1 MNSKLF
7 IQMTL
12 EEIIEAYP
20 EREFLSA
27 DGLEAAVIGLKGDRL
42 VYSTKK
48 IIEILQTRDGMS
60 EDDAW
65 EFFSFNIEGAYVGTK
80 TPIFMD

>member
-1 MNSKLF
+1 
-7 IQMTL
+7 
-12 EEIIEAYP
+12 
-20 EREFLSA
+20 
-27 DGLEAAVIGLKGDRL
+27 LEAAVIGLKGDRL